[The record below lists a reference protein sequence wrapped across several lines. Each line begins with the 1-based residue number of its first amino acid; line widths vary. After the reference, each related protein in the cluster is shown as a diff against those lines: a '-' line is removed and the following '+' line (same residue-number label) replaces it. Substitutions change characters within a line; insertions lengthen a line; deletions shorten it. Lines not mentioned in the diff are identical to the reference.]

1 MEASHDGRFD
11 DSGERDRF
19 GKILP
24 NCQFNAKKLNT
35 WKPAMMADLAI
46 LANATNLAKFCQS
59 QCKEAKHIEAS
70 HDGRFDDFS
79 KRDCQTAKSMQ
90 RSLTHESQP

>member
-1 MEASHDGRFD
+1 MSLLLRCKMSRKA
-11 DSGERDRF
+11 GERDRF

-24 NCQFNAKKLNT
+24 NCQFNTKKLNT

-46 LANATNLAKFCQS
+46 LANVTNLAKFCQS

-79 KRDCQTAKSMQ
+79 KRNCQVNAKK
-90 RSLTHESQP
+90 LNT